1 MTDTITRN
9 LRLSFPKDLV
19 KEPVVSD
26 VIKKYEVTANI
37 RRADVDANGGWLIL
51 GLVGSPETLDKVT
64 EYMTKR
70 GVLVSDVEME
80 MN

>member
-1 MTDTITRN
+1 MNTVTRN

-19 KEPVVSD
+19 RDPIVSD

-37 RRADVDANGGWLIL
+37 RRADVDANGGWIIL
-51 GLVGSPETLDKVT
+51 GLVGNPEVLDEVEQYLIKHN
-64 EYMTKR
+64 
-70 GVLVSDVEME
+70 VLVSAIEAE